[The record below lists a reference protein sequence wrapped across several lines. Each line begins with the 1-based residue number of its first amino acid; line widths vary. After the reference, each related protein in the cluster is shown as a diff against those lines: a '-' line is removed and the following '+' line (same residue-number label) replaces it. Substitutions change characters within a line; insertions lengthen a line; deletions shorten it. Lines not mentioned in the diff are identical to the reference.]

1 MNNQEFEN
9 AWDDACR
16 NVANV
21 EGFLSKKE
29 MHFVFLL
36 GAVQSCQG
44 EILEIGSFKGRS
56 TILLS
61 KAAALAN
68 ENRVVAVDPLTSP
81 SVTDPDLKG
90 KASGWED
97 FQRNLKTAG
106 VEKFV
111 EFHRMTSFELAK
123 QWELQRKIRMLWI
136 DGDHTYRGAK
146 MDFDLFRP
154 FLADGAIVAMH
165 DVLHGPG
172 GPARVF
178 AEDILLSPHFG
189 PFGFSGS
196 IGWSQ
201 FCESPKLSQKNRA
214 EKLRMY
220 RKLARI
226 ISLTAFGGGNELRGF
241 KRFRFRV
248 ARALIPHGN
257 VSFDSFRRRIQS
269 SFA

>member
-1 MNNQEFEN
+1 MLHAKVKTCLLKNNQLQKQPYVMNNQEFEN

-90 KASGWED
+90 KASARRGLM
-97 FQRNLKTAG
+97 RTA
-106 VEKFV
+106 
-111 EFHRMTSFELAK
+111 RK
-123 QWELQRKIRMLWI
+123 Q
-136 DGDHTYRGAK
+136 T
-146 MDFDLFRP
+146 
-154 FLADGAIVAMH
+154 AM
-165 DVLHGPG
+165 P
-172 GPARVF
+172 P
-178 AEDILLSPHFG
+178 
-189 PFGFSGS
+189 
-196 IGWSQ
+196 Q
-201 FCESPKLSQKNRA
+201 
-214 EKLRMY
+214 
-220 RKLARI
+220 
-226 ISLTAFGGGNELRGF
+226 
-241 KRFRFRV
+241 
-248 ARALIPHGN
+248 
-257 VSFDSFRRRIQS
+257 
-269 SFA
+269 